1 MAKETI
7 SFEQVTLLKTAELS
21 DSAVRSFESGSKPW
35 AAGEYVFLPQEHF
48 TIEVNFDGTKMPSN
62 RVLAFKLGENDTI
75 DYIRSWKTR
84 MFNDSCYEIGVAQY
98 GVETEERDGHVR
110 IQRGQ
115 DILAGK
121 MIRAT
126 NSMVPV
132 RVENKKLHIVTPFI
146 AHVLPRVVG
155 VSAIY
160 EGNQKDGYDVVTNE
174 DGTAKFQTVT
184 ITPFEVTDRVVT
196 ANIVDACKKALAK
209 DASFK
214 SVKLEC

>member
-7 SFEQVTLLKTAELS
+7 SFEQVTLLETAELS
-21 DSAVRSFESGSKPW
+21 DSAVRSFEGGSKPW
-35 AAGEYVFLPQEHF
+35 ATGEYAFLNQEHF
-48 TIEVNFDGTKMPSN
+48 TIESEFNGTKVPSN
-62 RVLAFKLGENDTI
+62 RVLAFKLGENDTVE
-75 DYIRSWKTR
+75 YIRSWKTR
-84 MFNDSCYEIGVAQY
+84 MFNDFCYAIGVAKY
-98 GVETEERDGHVR
+98 RVEVEDRDGHVR
-110 IQRGQ
+110 IKRGQ
-115 DILAGK
+115 DVLTGK

-160 EGNQKDGYDVVTNE
+160 EGNQKDGYDVVLNE

-209 DASFK
+209 NSYLSK
-214 SVKLEC
+214 VELEY